1 MMENIYIPRALES
14 EINKY
19 LPKREILAIVGPR
32 QSGKTTLLKHVFKN
46 LKNAVFIDFG
56 DREKI
61 ELFDNDLKSFIDLYA
76 KGYNYLF
83 IDEFQY
89 SKDGGKNLKYIFDN
103 YEIKIIISGSSVSEL
118 SIQSIKYLVG
128 RIFVFPLYPFSFSEF
143 LEYKN
148 KKLYDIYNKHEEFS
162 EQIISQLNELYRE
175 FIIYGGYPRVIL
187 SESIEE
193 KQTVLKNI
201 YNTYILKEIKEIL
214 GLRED
219 YKLSKLMHALALQ
232 IGNLINYSEL
242 CSLVGYGYKELISN
256 ISILKKTFVISE
268 SKPFYTNK
276 RTELAKSPKI
286 FFLDNGFRNIIINNF
301 QNIKNRTDQGQLNEN
316 FVSSEISKK
325 DIELRYW
332 RTKAKAE
339 IDFVIEKEGR
349 IIPIEVKSELRKTSL
364 NKAIYSFA
372 EKYKSR
378 EIFILSEIL
387 DTRKKFNFG
396 IVNFKPIFYVE
407 KILEKIKNQRKK

>member
-1 MMENIYIPRALES
+1 M
-14 EINKY
+14 
-19 LPKREILAIVGPR
+19 
-32 QSGKTTLLKHVFKN
+32 KHVFKN